1 MLQCLNTGGYR
12 QLRWDLEYEFNRALR
27 YGHPLSCALLV
38 VNRFEEFYT
47 DQKKKEAAGLIAAVV
62 TVLQGALRTVDR
74 IYRIEDDVFIVVL
87 PETNAEQA
95 RVPVGRIQQGLM
107 AEDVSSTGPVS
118 LTASLISTPD
128 PQIHSERDILR
139 QLTDQLREVRPEAK
153 DQLIEKP

>member
-1 MLQCLNTGGYR
+1 MDRKVYNTRREAIEDGIDPQDIVEVKGTPA
-12 QLRWDLEYEFNRALR
+12 QVKAA
-27 YGHPLSCALLV
+27 S
-38 VNRFEEFYT
+38 

-62 TVLQGALRTVDR
+62 TVLQGALRSVDR

-95 RVPVGRIQQGLM
+95 QVPLGRIREGLM
-107 AEDVSSTGPVS
+107 ADDVSSTGPVS
-118 LTASLISTPD
+118 LTASLVSTPD

-139 QLTDQLREVRPEAK
+139 HLTDQLREVRPEAK